1 MGADAPVRIP
11 FCTGTGIIPY
21 LVIFKIQLNLIS
33 MGLVFYQALYTS
45 LSFPK
50 AAGFHFSIF
59 IDMKS
64 ILPLQ
69 ALVYIRSGAS
79 IPRRP
84 IQVSSTRLVRVIR
97 PM

>member
-50 AAGFHFSIF
+50 AAGFHFF
-59 IDMKS
+59 N
-64 ILPLQ
+64 LH
-69 ALVYIRSGAS
+69 
-79 IPRRP
+79 
-84 IQVSSTRLVRVIR
+84 
-97 PM
+97 

>member
-1 MGADAPVRIP
+1 
-11 FCTGTGIIPY
+11 
-21 LVIFKIQLNLIS
+21 

-45 LSFPK
+45 PPFQKLLVSI
-50 AAGFHFSIF
+50 FSIF